1 MSYARPKYGLNPA
14 NRQGDFNMYSKMK
27 SIVALVAF
35 AVCAPLALA
44 QDTSQSQ
51 QTPPPVQQNNQ
62 QNQGQMAPR
71 GPMGPGGQMGR
82 GGTQGRAFSDNGGPM
97 RGGMNGEM
105 HRPMRHPMGPR
116 ERMWARGGMGF
127 NGRNGFAGGRGNFG
141 GRGGFG
147 GPGMGRGLGMMG
159 LGGPMG
165 LSRIVNNPDMR
176 EKLGITT
183 EQAARIRQQETDFQ
197 KASVMNR
204 AKSEVAHME
213 LNQLMSADKP
223 DRAAIDKK
231 LSDISAA
238 QLVSEQTRV
247 HHQLDMKT
255 ALTPDQQAKLK
266 ELMQSRR
273 PGIHGPGDPNGGPQ
287 GGPGRG
293 GRGPRPPQGTGTGTP
308 DPADGTIS

>member
-1 MSYARPKYGLNPA
+1 MN
-14 NRQGDFNMYSKMK
+14 SKMK
-27 SIVALVAF
+27 SIVALAAF

-44 QDTSQSQ
+44 QDNSQSQ
-51 QTPPPVQQNNQ
+51 QTPPPAS
-62 QNQGQMAPR
+62 QNQGQMSPR
-71 GPMGPGGQMGR
+71 RPMGPGNMNGGMDGRMNGQM
-82 GGTQGRAFSDNGGPM
+82 
-97 RGGMNGEM
+97 
-105 HRPMRHPMGPR
+105 HRPMGPR
-116 ERMWARGGMGF
+116 ENMWAHGEMARGMNRGMGF
-127 NGRNGFAGGRGNFG
+127 NGREGFAGGRGNFG
-141 GRGGFG
+141 GRG
-147 GPGMGRGLGMMG
+147 PGMMG
-159 LGGPMG
+159 RGGPMG

-176 EKLGITT
+176 EKLGIST
-183 EQAARIRQQETDFQ
+183 EQAAKIRQQETDFQ

-204 AKSEVAHME
+204 AKSQVAHME

-223 DRAAIDKK
+223 DRVAIDKK

-273 PGIHGPGDPNGGPQ
+273 PGMRGPGGPNGGPQ

-293 GRGPRPPQGTGTGTP
+293 GRGPRPPQGSGTGSP

>member
-1 MSYARPKYGLNPA
+1 MS
-14 NRQGDFNMYSKMK
+14 SKMK

-35 AVCAPLALA
+35 AVCASLALA
-44 QDTSQSQ
+44 QDNSQSQ
-51 QTPPPVQQNNQ
+51 QNPPPPAQ
-62 QNQGQMAPR
+62 QNQGRMAPR
-71 GPMGPGGQMGR
+71 GPMGPIRFGP
-82 GGTQGRAFSDNGGPM
+82 QGRPLYDDGNSM
-97 RGGMNGEM
+97 R
-105 HRPMRHPMGPR
+105 RPMRPR

-127 NGRNGFAGGRGNFG
+127 NGRNGFAGGGGNFG

-147 GPGMGRGLGMMG
+147 GRDGMMGRGGR
-159 LGGPMG
+159 MG

-176 EKLGITT
+176 EKLGIST

-204 AKSEVAHME
+204 AKSQVAHME

-231 LSDISAA
+231 LSEISAA

-266 ELMQSRR
+266 ELMQARR
-273 PGIHGPGDPNGGPQ
+273 PGMRGPGGPNGPQ

-293 GRGPRPPQGTGTGTP
+293 GRGPRPPQPPQGAGTP
-308 DPADGTIS
+308 DPADGTAL

>member
-1 MSYARPKYGLNPA
+1 MNVKT
-14 NRQGDFNMYSKMK
+14 K
-27 SIVALVAF
+27 SFVALVTF

-44 QDTSQSQ
+44 QDGAQGQ
-51 QTPPPVQQNNQ
+51 QTPPPTQ

-71 GPMGPGGQMGR
+71 RPMGPGGQFG
-82 GGTQGRAFSDNGGPM
+82 
-97 RGGMNGEM
+97 GGMNGGM
-105 HRPMRHPMGPR
+105 NRGMNGQMHHSMHHRPGQ
-116 ERMWARGGMGF
+116 RMWARGGIGRGLGF
-127 NGRNGFAGGRGNFG
+127 NGRGGFGGDRGNFG
-141 GRGGFG
+141 GRGMMGR
-147 GPGMGRGLGMMG
+147 GPGMIGRGGSMG
-159 LGGPMG
+159 LN
-165 LSRIVNNPDMR
+165 RIVNNPDMR

-183 EQAARIRQQETDFQ
+183 EQAAKIRQQNMDFE

-266 ELMQSRR
+266 TLMQQRR
-273 PGIHGPGDPNGGPQ
+273 PGMGGPGGPN

-293 GRGPRPPQGTGTGTP
+293 GRGPRPPQGSGTGVP
-308 DPADGTIS
+308 EPADGTIS

>member
-1 MSYARPKYGLNPA
+1 MN
-14 NRQGDFNMYSKMK
+14 SKMR

-35 AVCAPLALA
+35 AVCAPLAFA
-44 QDTSQSQ
+44 QDSGQNQ
-51 QTPPPVQQNNQ
+51 QTPPPAP

-71 GPMGPGGQMGR
+71 RPMGPGG
-82 GGTQGRAFSDNGGPM
+82 PM
-97 RGGMNGEM
+97 RDSMNGQMHHPM
-105 HRPMRHPMGPR
+105 HRPMGPH
-116 ERMWARGGMGF
+116 ERMWARNGMGRGMGF
-127 NGRNGFAGGRGNFG
+127 NGGFDERGNFAGRNGFG
-141 GRGGFG
+141 GRGE
-147 GPGMGRGLGMMG
+147 MGQRPGMMG
-159 LGGPMG
+159 RGGPMG
-165 LSRIVNNPDMR
+165 LNRIVNNPDMR

-183 EQAARIRQQETDFQ
+183 EQAAKIRQQETDFQ
-197 KASVMNR
+197 KAGVMNR
-204 AKSEVAHME
+204 AKLEVAHME

-247 HHQLDMKT
+247 HHQLDVKT
-255 ALTPDQQAKLK
+255 ALTPDQQTKLK

-273 PGIHGPGDPNGGPQ
+273 PGMRGPGGPNGPQ

>member
-1 MSYARPKYGLNPA
+1 MN
-14 NRQGDFNMYSKMK
+14 SKMK
-27 SIVALVAF
+27 SIVAFVAF

-44 QDTSQSQ
+44 QDSSQAL
-51 QTPPPVQQNNQ
+51 QTPPPAQ

-71 GPMGPGGQMGR
+71 GPMGPEFGR
-82 GGTQGRAFSDNGGPM
+82 GRLQGRPLYDNGNP
-97 RGGMNGEM
+97 M
-105 HRPMRHPMGPR
+105 HRPMAPR
-116 ERMWARGGMGF
+116 ERMWARGGMSF
-127 NGRNGFAGGRGNFG
+127 NGRNGFAGERGNFG
-141 GRGGFG
+141 GRGGFR
-147 GPGMGRGLGMMG
+147 GPGGMGRGPGMMG
-159 LGGPMG
+159 RGGPMG

-183 EQAARIRQQETDFQ
+183 EQAAKIRQQETDFQ

-204 AKSEVAHME
+204 AKSQVARME
-213 LNQLMSADKP
+213 LNQLISADKP

-231 LSDISAA
+231 LSEISAA

-266 ELMQSRR
+266 ELMQARR
-273 PGIHGPGDPNGGPQ
+273 PGMRGPGGPNGPQ

-293 GRGPRPPQGTGTGTP
+293 GRGPRPPQPPQGTGTP
-308 DPADGTIS
+308 DPADGTAL

>member
-1 MSYARPKYGLNPA
+1 LQLFESCRVYLLSCARQMSGSMLER
-14 NRQGDFNMYSKMK
+14 RQGDFKMNIKMK
-27 SIVALVAF
+27 AFVALVTF

-44 QDTSQSQ
+44 QDGAQGQ
-51 QTPPPVQQNNQ
+51 QTPPPTQQS
-62 QNQGQMAPR
+62 QGQMAPR
-71 GPMGPGGQMGR
+71 RPMGPGG
-82 GGTQGRAFSDNGGPM
+82 
-97 RGGMNGEM
+97 MNGQM
-105 HRPMRHPMGPR
+105 NGQTRGQMHHQMHHRPGQ
-116 ERMWARGGMGF
+116 RMWARGGMGHGMGF
-127 NGRNGFAGGRGNFG
+127 NGRGGFGGGRGNFG
-141 GRGGFG
+141 GREMMGR
-147 GPGMGRGLGMMG
+147 GPGMMGR
-159 LGGPMG
+159 GGPMG

-176 EKLGITT
+176 EKLGITAD
-183 EQAARIRQQETDFQ
+183 QAAKIRQQETDFQ

-204 AKSEVAHME
+204 AKSQVAHME

-266 ELMQSRR
+266 TLMQQRR
-273 PGIHGPGDPNGGPQ
+273 PGMGGPNGGPN

-293 GRGPRPPQGTGTGTP
+293 GRGPRPQGSGTGTP

>member
-1 MSYARPKYGLNPA
+1 MN
-14 NRQGDFNMYSKMK
+14 SKMK
-27 SIVALVAF
+27 SIVALVTF

-44 QDTSQSQ
+44 QDNPQSQ
-51 QTPPPVQQNNQ
+51 QTPPPTQQNGQ

-71 GPMGPGGQMGR
+71 GPMGPGVERGQGGFR
-82 GGTQGRAFSDNGGPM
+82 GHALYDNGGPM
-97 RGGMNGEM
+97 RDGMNGQMQRPM
-105 HRPMRHPMGPR
+105 HRPMGPR

-127 NGRNGFAGGRGNFG
+127 NGRNGFGGERGNFG

-147 GPGMGRGLGMMG
+147 GRGMGRGPGMMG
-159 LGGPMG
+159 RGGPMG
-165 LSRIVNNPDMR
+165 LSRIVNNPDLR
-176 EKLGITT
+176 EKLGITI
-183 EQAARIRQQETDFQ
+183 EQAAKIRQQETDFQ
-197 KASVMNR
+197 KAGVMNR

-213 LNQLMSADKP
+213 LRQLISADKP

-231 LSDISAA
+231 LADISTA

-247 HHQLDMKT
+247 HHELDMKT

-266 ELMQSRR
+266 ELMQARR
-273 PGIHGPGDPNGGPQ
+273 PGMRGPGGPNGGPQ

-293 GRGPRPPQGTGTGTP
+293 GRGLRPQPPQGTGTGTP

>member
-1 MSYARPKYGLNPA
+1 MS
-14 NRQGDFNMYSKMK
+14 SKMK
-27 SIVALVAF
+27 SLVALVAF

-44 QDTSQSQ
+44 QDNSQSQ
-51 QTPPPVQQNNQ
+51 QTPPPAQ

-71 GPMGPGGQMGR
+71 RPMGPGNM
-82 GGTQGRAFSDNGGPM
+82 NG
-97 RGGMNGEM
+97 GGMNGGIDGRM
-105 HRPMRHPMGPR
+105 NGQMRRPMGPR
-116 ERMWARGGMGF
+116 EHMWARGGMGF
-127 NGRNGFAGGRGNFG
+127 NGGFGGRGNFA
-141 GRGGFG
+141 GR
-147 GPGMGRGLGMMG
+147 GPGMMGR
-159 LGGPMG
+159 GGPMG
-165 LSRIVNNPDMR
+165 LNRIVNNPDMR
-176 EKLGITT
+176 EKLGITA
-183 EQAARIRQQETDFQ
+183 EQAAKIRQQDSDFQ
-197 KASVMNR
+197 KASIMNR
-204 AKSEVAHME
+204 AKSQVAHLE

-231 LSDISAA
+231 LADISAA

-273 PGIHGPGDPNGGPQ
+273 PGMRGPGGPNGGPQ

-308 DPADGTIS
+308 DPVDGTIS

>member
-1 MSYARPKYGLNPA
+1 MN
-14 NRQGDFNMYSKMK
+14 FKMK
-27 SIVALVAF
+27 SIVALVTL

-44 QDTSQSQ
+44 QDNSQSQ
-51 QTPPPVQQNNQ
+51 QTPPPMQQNGQ

-71 GPMGPGGQMGR
+71 GPMGR
-82 GGTQGRAFSDNGGPM
+82 GGMNGPMNGQM

-105 HRPMRHPMGPR
+105 RRPMRHPMGPR
-116 ERMWARGGMGF
+116 ERMWARGGMGRGMGF

-147 GPGMGRGLGMMG
+147 GRGMGRGPGMMSR
-159 LGGPMG
+159 GGPMG
-165 LSRIVNNPDMR
+165 LNRIVNNPDMR

-183 EQAARIRQQETDFQ
+183 EQAAKIRQQETDFQ

-255 ALTPDQQAKLK
+255 ALTPDQQAKL
-266 ELMQSRR
+266 
-273 PGIHGPGDPNGGPQ
+273 
-287 GGPGRG
+287 
-293 GRGPRPPQGTGTGTP
+293 
-308 DPADGTIS
+308 

>member
-1 MSYARPKYGLNPA
+1 MN
-14 NRQGDFNMYSKMK
+14 SKMK

-44 QDTSQSQ
+44 QDNSQSQ
-51 QTPPPVQQNNQ
+51 QTPPPAQ

-71 GPMGPGGQMGR
+71 RQMGPGGQMGP
-82 GGTQGRAFSDNGGPM
+82 QGQM
-97 RGGMNGEM
+97 RGGMNGQM
-105 HRPMRHPMGPR
+105 RRPMGQR
-116 ERMWARGGMGF
+116 ERMWARGGMGRGMGY
-127 NGRNGFAGGRGNFG
+127 NGRNGFSGGRGNFG

-147 GPGMGRGLGMMG
+147 GRGMGRGPGGMG
-159 LGGPMG
+159 RGGPMG

-183 EQAARIRQQETDFQ
+183 EQAAKIRGQETDFQ

-204 AKSEVAHME
+204 AKSQVARME

-266 ELMQSRR
+266 TLMQSRR
-273 PGIHGPGDPNGGPQ
+273 PGMGGPGGPNGGPQ

-293 GRGPRPPQGTGTGTP
+293 GRGPRPPQGAGTGTP